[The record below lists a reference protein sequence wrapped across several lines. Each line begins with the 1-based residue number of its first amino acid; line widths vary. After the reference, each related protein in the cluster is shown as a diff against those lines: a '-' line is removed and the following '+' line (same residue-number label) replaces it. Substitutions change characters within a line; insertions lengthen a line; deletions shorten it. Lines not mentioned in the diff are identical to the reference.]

1 MDLAGLKEKL
11 RSLSPLELLKKL
23 KEISLALWSNLF
35 SLPKGLSGL
44 FPGHSGEVG
53 QDDASPF
60 ARKKRLIFFSLG
72 GAVILLFGLIIT
84 VIVVNSRPGRAG
96 LPDITVGS
104 SIPDEELFFP
114 SEPDFL
120 PGFLPERE
128 PKRFWA
134 LDDIRPYWKAPGN
147 SDWWM
152 DEIIST
158 VDSLMEGVP

>member
-11 RSLSPLELLKKL
+11 RSVSPLELLKTF
-23 KEISLALWSNLF
+23 KEALLALWFNVF

-44 FPGHSGEVG
+44 FSGHSDEAG
-53 QDDASPF
+53 QDDGSPL
-60 ARKKRLIFFSLG
+60 ARRKRLILFGLG
-72 GAVILLFGLIIT
+72 GAAVLLLGVLITII
-84 VIVVNSRPGRAG
+84 IVNARPKNTDAFNISAG
-96 LPDITVGS
+96 L
-104 SIPDEELFFP
+104 SIPVEEFFFP

-128 PKRFWA
+128 RRRFWT

-147 SDWWM
+147 SDLWM
-152 DEIIST
+152 EEILST